1 MEVICLED
9 EAFLKL
15 VDTVVKHIE
24 EKDKINVN
32 PWISQEDAMKLLNIK
47 STTSIGNLRDQNKI
61 IFTQPGSKIFL
72 YNYNSILKYLEDKS
86 NKDLI

>member
-15 VDTVVKHIE
+15 VETVVKHIE

-32 PWISQEDAMKLLNIK
+32 PWVSQEDAMKLLNIK
-47 STTSIGNLRDQNKI
+47 SLTSMQDLRDQNKI
-61 IFTQPGSKIFL
+61 IFSKPRPKIIL
-72 YNYNSILKYLEDKS
+72 YKYSSILKYLEDKS

>member
-15 VDTVVKHIE
+15 VETVVKHIE

-32 PWISQEDAMKLLNIK
+32 PWISQQDAMKLLKIK
-47 STTSIGNLRDQNKI
+47 SPTSMQDLRNQNEIIFSKPRPKI
-61 IFTQPGSKIFL
+61 IL

>member
-1 MEVICLED
+1 MDVICLED
-9 EAFLKL
+9 EAFRKL
-15 VDTVVKHIE
+15 VDTVIKHIE

-47 STTSIGNLRDQNKI
+47 SLTSMQGIRDENKI
-61 IFTQPGSKIFL
+61 IFSKPRPKIIL
-72 YNYNSILKYLEDKS
+72 YKYDSILKYLEDKS

>member
-24 EKDKINVN
+24 KKDKINVN
-32 PWISQEDAMKLLNIK
+32 PWISQQEAMNLLNIK
-47 STTSIGNLRDQNKI
+47 SPTSMQDLRDQNKI
-61 IFTQPGSKIFL
+61 TFSRPRSKIIL
-72 YNYNSILKYLEDKS
+72 YKYDSILKYLEDKS

>member
-15 VDTVVKHIE
+15 VETVDKHIE

-32 PWISQEDAMKLLNIK
+32 PWVSQEDAMKLLNIK
-47 STTSIGNLRDQNKI
+47 SLTSMQDLRDQNKI
-61 IFTQPGSKIFL
+61 IFSKPRPKIIL
-72 YNYNSILKYLEDKS
+72 YKYSSILKYLEDKS

>member
-32 PWISQEDAMKLLNIK
+32 PWISQDDAKKLLNMK
-47 STTSIGNLRDQNKI
+47 SKTSIGNLRDQNKI
-61 IFTQPGSKIFL
+61 IFTQPGSKTFL
-72 YNYNSILKYLEDKS
+72 YNYDSILKYLEDKS

>member
-86 NKDLI
+86 NKYLI